1 VIWGFLHP
9 WLFSAAAAIL
19 ALLLLYWW
27 QRQAARHRV
36 SALFLWPE
44 NALTRSGSR
53 WLIHRLPGLF
63 YLEAAALL
71 LLVAAGASPF
81 LCPPEQYPPL
91 VVILD
96 NSYSMQACRP
106 GGLSPQQ
113 AALRHL
119 EKLLS
124 AQSGRRVLWI
134 LAGNRPRLLA
144 DGNDH
149 STFRQFWTAS
159 ESRHSLA
166 EALALGKELCPQGE
180 FLLCSDRAPAFPL
193 DEQSGCFAEA
203 EPLPNVALVNAR
215 RTDKQLL
222 LEIANY
228 SSRSQN
234 LELVVSSAN
243 LPEQLT
249 LAAQE
254 RRKITFALPE
264 TAAPETLRISLS
276 AEDDALDCD
285 NQLTLLSEER
295 PPVTCSIAANLPDIC
310 QRELLAAIAATPAW
324 QSGNP
329 AELHFGPATLPP
341 CPGHRFLWHL
351 PEQPG
356 ATDPQSLVAQPDH
369 PLLRGLSLTDLRW
382 CCVAEYSIPGTVLLW
397 QDRTPVFSILERQDG
412 AYDFHLHLLPQNS
425 NISRQPFWPILFCNL
440 AEFLQHSRPGP
451 GKHNWRDHELISIN
465 LPPGETATPRAV
477 NQDGQVSRG
486 SIKGKK
492 GYFEHLPAGAY
503 TVHCGKRSWPLA
515 VQACSSLES
524 DLSQAGR
531 CHSAARNPGR
541 ASGNA
546 LQSFSWLPAV
556 LAAGILVW
564 HHLCLKSRR
573 NRR

>member
-44 NALTRSGSR
+44 NALPRSGRR
-53 WLIHRLPGLF
+53 WLVQRLPGLF
-63 YLEAAALL
+63 YLEAVAML
-71 LLVAAGASPF
+71 LLVAAAASPF

-119 EKLLS
+119 QKLLS
-124 AQSGRRVLWI
+124 GQSGRRVLWI

-149 STFRQFWTAS
+149 SVFRQFWTAS
-159 ESRHSLA
+159 ESRPSLA
-166 EALALGKELCPQGE
+166 EALSLGKELCPQGE

-203 EPLPNVALVNAR
+203 GPLPNVALVNAR
-215 RTDKQLL
+215 RTDRKLL

-228 SSRSQN
+228 SPRSQN
-234 LELVVSSAN
+234 LQIAVSSSS

-254 RRKITFALPE
+254 RRKITLALPE
-264 TAAPETLRISLS
+264 TTVSETLHISLT
-276 AEDDALDCD
+276 AEADAMDCD
-285 NQLTLLSEER
+285 NRLTLLSEKR
-295 PPVTCSIAANLPDIC
+295 PPVTCAIAANLPDSC
-310 QRELLAAIAATPAW
+310 QQELLAAIAAAPAW
-324 QSGNP
+324 QSGTP
-329 AELHFGPATLPP
+329 PELHFGPATLPP
-341 CPGHRFLWHL
+341 STGHRFLWHL
-351 PEQPG
+351 PDKPG
-356 ATDPQSLVAQPDH
+356 ATDPQSLSAQPDH
-369 PLLRGLSLTDLRW
+369 PLLRGLPLADLRW
-382 CCVAEYSIPGTVLLW
+382 HCVAGYSLPGTVLLW
-397 QDRTPVFSILERQDG
+397 QDRTPVFSLLERQDG
-412 AYDFHLHLLPQNS
+412 AYDFHLQLLPQNS

-440 AEFLQHSRPGP
+440 AEFLQQSRPGP
-451 GKHNWRDHELISIN
+451 AKHNWRDHELISIT
-465 LPPGETATPRAV
+465 LPPGQTAAPRAV
-477 NQDGQVSRG
+477 HQDGRESSG

-503 TVHCGKRSWPLA
+503 TVHCGEHSWPLA

-531 CHSAARNPGR
+531 CHSAARSPGR
-541 ASGNA
+541 ASGSV
-546 LQSFSWLPAV
+546 LQAFSWLPAV
-556 LAAGILVW
+556 LAVCILVW
-564 HHLCLKSRR
+564 HHLCLNPRR